1 MNSIKKFI
9 LELNRPQ
16 SQISI
21 PVMLG
26 DTAREWHISFS
37 DDGKAFHIED
47 GVLAQIEIKRPTG
60 TKIEAF
66 CDIVN
71 NTTVV
76 YDFNKMKNDLG
87 VQTAIVEGIHPCDIL
102 LYGVDGGVIAS
113 AHFTMVVA
121 NRVLVA
127 DDHLYTDEDF
137 TKMEAITFEEANRQD
152 AERGR
157 ADAEGLR
164 VEAEDLRV
172 ANETQRIANEESRKT
187 RSNELFDDM
196 ESTIAEVEDKLKNGK
211 FDGEDGDDG
220 FSPLVSVSSSE
231 SGSVVSIT
239 DKDGTKTFTV
249 ANGERGKDGAIVD
262 YTIEM
267 SLNKDNY
274 VLTLNLKDAN
284 GNVVK
289 TSNVDFP
296 IENVIVSGREEN
308 DEIILTLVNGN
319 EVRFSVAGLVDGL
332 VSTSVFETKTTALEK
347 EIADLKYVPISI
359 TSFGANPQTAEKG
372 STVTSVVLSWGT
384 NKSPTALTFDGQTI
398 DATAKSKTVTGT
410 FTSNQTWT
418 LEWTLEATDERGAKS
433 TKSATLSFLNGVYY
447 GVSNLT
453 TVTDA
458 NGVLASFRDS
468 LTKNLRSGKLTS
480 FSVNAGEGE
489 YIYYLLPTQM
499 GTCSFNVGGFDG
511 GFNLI
516 ATTNLKNASGYTE
529 EYYIYRS
536 ENVGLGQTTV
546 NVK

>member
-102 LYGVDGGVIAS
+102 LYDLDGGVIAS

-121 NRVLVA
+121 NRVLVE

-152 AERGR
+152 AEGGR

-359 TSFGANPQTAEKG
+359 TSFGANPPTAEKG

-384 NKSPTALTFDGQTI
+384 NKTPTTLTFDGQTI

-410 FTSNQTWT
+410 FTSNKTWA
-418 LEWTLEATDERGAKS
+418 LEATDERGAKS
-433 TKSATLSFLNGVYY
+433 KKSATLSFLNGVYY
-447 GVSNLT
+447 GVATEPS
-453 TVTDA
+453 VY
-458 NGVLASFRDS
+458 DS
-468 LTKNLRSGKLTS
+468 AFILGLMVKPELRSNKTPS
-480 FSVNAGEGE
+480 FSVDAGDGQ
-489 YIYYLLPTQM
+489 YVYYCLPTEM
-499 GTCSFNVGGFDG
+499 GTCSFSVNGFDG
-511 GFNLI
+511 GFSLI
-516 ATTNLKNASGYTE
+516 ATTNLKNVSGYTE

-536 ENVGLGQTTV
+536 DNVGLGQTTV
-546 NVK
+546 LVS